1 MAPAKQAHGTAAW
14 TNRRRSERRVAL
26 DLDAV
31 RGLCFTP
38 AAARPFRQVRQLAYG
53 ALMRRIAFSLVVAFA
68 AYFAQPFWRATQN
81 AIAETRAKPSS
92 ISFTP
97 GELAA
102 DRDGASLIAVPAPGR
117 YAIRAKSPS
126 GARIELV
133 DMIAGPLDSSGAP
146 GLRDGRIDALLDK
159 GVYKLRVFGAKG
171 ASGKTALSAQAF
183 VESRRVEADARARA
197 HPRRRTRR
205 SAATLLFIRGRRRG
219 PRQLLRRSAGR

>member
-1 MAPAKQAHGTAAW
+1 M
-14 TNRRRSERRVAL
+14 
-26 DLDAV
+26 LDAS
-31 RGLCFTP
+31 GGAAFP
-38 AAARPFRQVRQLAYG
+38 ASPPLAYG
-53 ALMRRIAFSLVVAFA
+53 ALMRRIAFSLVAAFA
-68 AYFAQPFWRATQN
+68 AYFAQPLWRATQN

-183 VESRRVEADARARA
+183 VEVEPRRSRRSRQGASKAAN
-197 HPRRRTRR
+197 
-205 SAATLLFIRGRRRG
+205 SAICSNAPIPST
-219 PRQLLRRSAGR
+219 SAQRVA